1 MADERG
7 RLSAAVTPPDTDG
20 LDPGRL
26 AAAVGLASG
35 AVQAESDEQLCAVLL
50 AQVGQLVA
58 APCGLLVLGDA
69 PRPVVLAAI
78 GCPPGTVGLTVDAHA
93 LALPAIVCG
102 GVTDTLVV
110 ALSVRDLRVG
120 TLELGRPIGPAFSA
134 DDRALVDL
142 VSSRV
147 ALLVE
152 RHRLQQ
158 AEADA
163 RAVATNALA
172 ALRLKDERV
181 EAMVDGVFDFIA
193 LLGPDGRVL
202 EVNQAALQFAGVTRT
217 DVLDRPF
224 SETAWWAHDASQRER
239 LRAAT
244 VTAASGEA
252 TGFEATH
259 LGADGRLATVD
270 FTLRPVGVGANAVA
284 YLVAEGRDITART
297 DAQSTLIASRDYLA
311 TRVSQQAG
319 QLAQANDSLIEVQA
333 LYAAVVQTIVDGVV
347 VIDHRGRIEWTNDAA
362 WRMFGYDAGALVG
375 QNVRMLMPE
384 HDASRHDGYLSR
396 YLTTG
401 ERKVIGIGR
410 DVRGMR
416 KDGSEFPLYLAVGEM
431 HLQGVRKFTGILR
444 DLTETKRLE
453 HLLQE
458 RQTLARI
465 GELAAVVA
473 HEVRNPLAAI
483 RGVVEVIQTRFPA
496 DSSDRKVLGDLL
508 ARVDSLDHLVSDLL
522 VYARPAPPVFR
533 PVSVLGLVRDTVALV
548 TNDRGAS
555 ATCFDVSGQDAQLWL
570 DPAQMGRAL
579 LNLITNAAQASPKA
593 GVVRITGEWH
603 HDRYLLKV
611 ADEGPGMAADVA
623 GRCLEPFFTTKTR
636 GTGLGLPIAKRVVD
650 EHSGVFEVESAPGA
664 GTRVTL
670 SLPLD
675 DQTSAAK

>member
-7 RLSAAVTPPDTDG
+7 KLSAAVTPPDTDR

-35 AVQAESDEQLCAVLL
+35 AVQAESDAHLCAALL
-50 AQVGQLVA
+50 AQLGQLVV

-69 PRPVVLAAI
+69 PHPVVLAAI
-78 GCPPGTVGLTVDAHA
+78 GCPPGTVGLTVDAHT
-93 LALPAIVCG
+93 LALPAIVPG
-102 GVTDTLVV
+102 GVTDTLAVR
-110 ALSVRDLRVG
+110 LSVRDLRVG
-120 TLELGRPIGPAFSA
+120 VLELGRPAGPAFSA
-134 DDRALVDL
+134 ADRALVDL
-142 VSSRV
+142 VSSRF

-158 AEADA
+158 AEDDA
-163 RAVATNALA
+163 RGVAADALA
-172 ALRLKDERV
+172 ALRLKEERV
-181 EAMVDGVFDFIA
+181 EAMVDGAFAFIA
-193 LLGPDGRVL
+193 LLRPDGRVL
-202 EVNQAALQFAGVTRT
+202 EVNQAALRFAGVAKN

-259 LGADGRLATVD
+259 MSADGRMATVD
-270 FTLRPVGVGANAVA
+270 FTLRPVSVGATAVA
-284 YLVAEGRDITART
+284 YLVAEGRDITVRT
-297 DAQSTLIASRDYLA
+297 DAQSTLIASRDHLA

-319 QLAQANDSLIEVQA
+319 ELARANDSLIEMQA
-333 LYAAVVQTIVDGVV
+333 LHAAVVQTIVDGVV

-375 QNVRMLMPE
+375 QNVRVLMPE

-396 YLTTG
+396 YLTAG
-401 ERKVIGIGR
+401 EPKIIGIGR
-410 DVRGMR
+410 DVRGKR

-431 HLQGVRKFTGILR
+431 RLQGVRKFTGILR

-453 HLLQE
+453 YLLQE

-496 DSSDRKVLGDLL
+496 DSSDRKVLGNLL

-533 PVSVLGLVRDTVALV
+533 MVSVLGLVRETVALV

-555 ATCFDVSGQDAQLWL
+555 ATGFDVAGQDAQLWL

-579 LNLITNAAQASPKA
+579 LNLITNAAQASPQA
-593 GVVRITGEWH
+593 GVVRITGERH

-650 EHSGVFEVESAPGA
+650 EHSGAFEIESAPGA

-675 DQTSAAK
+675 DQPSAAK

>member
-1 MADERG
+1 MYASHLLGRLARG
-7 RLSAAVTPPDTDG
+7 RLSAAVTSPDADR

-35 AVQAESDEQLCAVLL
+35 AVQAESDEHALL
-50 AQVGQLVA
+50 AQLGQLVA
-58 APCGLLVLGDA
+58 APCGLLVLGDV

-78 GCPPGTVGLTVDAHA
+78 GCPPGTVGLTVDADA
-93 LALPAIVCG
+93 LALPAIVLG
-102 GVTDTLVV
+102 GVTETLVV
-110 ALSVRDLRVG
+110 GLSVRDRRVG
-120 TLELGRPIGPAFSA
+120 VLELGRPAGPAFSV
-134 DDRALVDL
+134 DDRTLVDL
-142 VSSRV
+142 VSARF

-152 RHRLQQ
+152 RHRLQL
-158 AEADA
+158 AGADA
-163 RAVATNALA
+163 RGEAADALA
-172 ALRLKDERV
+172 ALRLKEGRV
-181 EAMVDGVFDFIA
+181 EAM
-193 LLGPDGRVL
+193 
-202 EVNQAALQFAGVTRT
+202 
-217 DVLDRPF
+217 
-224 SETAWWAHDASQRER
+224 
-239 LRAAT
+239 
-244 VTAASGEA
+244 
-252 TGFEATH
+252 
-259 LGADGRLATVD
+259 LA
-270 FTLRPVGVGANAVA
+270 P
-284 YLVAEGRDITART
+284 
-297 DAQSTLIASRDYLA
+297 
-311 TRVSQQAG
+311 
-319 QLAQANDSLIEVQA
+319 ANDSLIEMQA
-333 LYAAVVQTIVDGVV
+333 LHAAVVQTIVDGVV

-384 HDASRHDGYLSR
+384 PDASHHDGYLSR

-401 ERKVIGIGR
+401 ERKIIGIGR
-410 DVRGMR
+410 DVRGKR

-431 HLQGVRKFTGILR
+431 QLLGVRKFTGILR

-483 RGVVEVIQTRFPA
+483 RGVVEVMQTRFPA

-522 VYARPAPPVFR
+522 VYAHPAPPVFR
-533 PVSVLGLVRDTVALV
+533 RVSMLGLARDTAALV
-548 TNDRGAS
+548 TNDRGTGAMR
-555 ATCFDVSGQDAQLWL
+555 FDVSGEDAQLWL

-593 GVVRITGEWH
+593 GVVRITGERH
-603 HDRYLLKV
+603 HDRYLLRV

-623 GRCLEPFFTTKTR
+623 VRCLEPFFTTKTR

-650 EHSGVFEVESAPGA
+650 EHSGGFEVESAPGA

-670 SLPLD
+670 SLPLGD
-675 DQTSAAK
+675 RHSVAK

>member
-1 MADERG
+1 M
-7 RLSAAVTPPDTDG
+7 P
-20 LDPGRL
+20 
-26 AAAVGLASG
+26 
-35 AVQAESDEQLCAVLL
+35 AESDEHLGAALL
-50 AQVGQLVA
+50 AQLGQFVA
-58 APCGLLVLGDA
+58 APYGLLVLEDA
-69 PRPVVLAAI
+69 PHPAVIAAI
-78 GCPPGTVGLTVDAHA
+78 GCPPDTVGLTGEADA
-93 LALPAIVCG
+93 LALGAVVPG
-102 GVTDTLVV
+102 GVTETLVV
-110 ALSVRDLRVG
+110 RLTVRDQRVG
-120 TLELGRPIGPAFSA
+120 VLELGRPAGPAFSA
-134 DDRALVDL
+134 DDRTLVDL
-142 VSSRV
+142 VSSRF

-152 RHRLQQ
+152 RHRLQR

-163 RAVATNALA
+163 RAVAVGALA
-172 ALRLKDERV
+172 ALRLKEERV
-181 EAMVDGVFDFIA
+181 EAMVDGAFAFIA
-193 LLGPDGRVL
+193 LLRPDGRLL
-202 EVNQAALQFAGVTRT
+202 EVNQAALQFAGAAKEQ
-217 DVLDRPF
+217 VLDRPF

-244 VTAASGEA
+244 VTAASGVA

-259 LGADGRLATVD
+259 VSADGRLATFD
-270 FTLRPVGVGANAVA
+270 FTLRPVSVGATAVA

-297 DAQSTLIASRDYLA
+297 DEQSTLIASRDRLA

-319 QLAQANDSLIEVQA
+319 QLALANDSLLEIQT
-333 LYAAVVQTIVDGVV
+333 LHAAVMQTIVDGIV

-362 WRMFGYDAGALVG
+362 WRMFGYDAGTLVG

-384 HDASRHDGYLSR
+384 HDASHHDGYLSR

-410 DVRGMR
+410 EVRGKR
-416 KDGSEFPLYLAVGEM
+416 QDGSEFPLYLAVGEVQL
-431 HLQGVRKFTGILR
+431 HGVRKFTGIVR
-444 DLTETKRLE
+444 DLTVTKQLE
-453 HLLQE
+453 YLLQE

-483 RGVVEVIQTRFPA
+483 RGVVEVIQTRFPV

-508 ARVDSLDHLVSDLL
+508 SRVDSLDHLVSDLL

-533 PVSVLGLVRDTVALV
+533 RVSMLGLVGDTIALV

-555 ATCFDVSGQDAQLWL
+555 AMRFDVSGDDAELWL

-579 LNLITNAAQASPKA
+579 LNLVTNAAQASPKA
-593 GVVRITGEWH
+593 GVVRITGERH

-611 ADEGPGMAADVA
+611 ADEGPGMPADVA
-623 GRCLEPFFTTKTR
+623 ARCLEAFFTTKTR
-636 GTGLGLPIAKRVVD
+636 GTGLGLSIAKRVVD
-650 EHSGVFEVESAPGA
+650 EHSGLFEVESAPGA

-675 DQTSAAK
+675 HRPSAAK